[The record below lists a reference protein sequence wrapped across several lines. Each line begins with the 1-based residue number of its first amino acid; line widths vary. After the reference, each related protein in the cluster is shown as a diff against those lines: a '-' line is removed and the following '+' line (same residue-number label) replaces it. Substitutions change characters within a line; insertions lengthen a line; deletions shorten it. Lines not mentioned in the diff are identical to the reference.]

1 MLRQP
6 PQTQPVS
13 SATRSGRLMWP
24 SVDQWPN
31 AIVALA
37 VARPGTSNQGM
48 RPGAA
53 CSADSVLSKSMTPC
67 AVQKRSRVKALT
79 MTRRRSQPCRSGD
92 QRSGW
97 LPYMACKKSGNCLLR
112 STECTSPASAITSWL
127 LHCRSE
133 EHTSEL
139 QSHLNLVCR
148 LLLEKKKTIQIG
160 RDRIQYTA

>member
-1 MLRQP
+1 MSQVTEQSVLF
-6 PQTQPVS
+6 QTVWS
-13 SATRSGRLMWP
+13 SIKLIQAAAVVELSVFFSSRRRHTRFDCDWSSDVCSSDL
-24 SVDQWPN
+24 
-31 AIVALA
+31 
-37 VARPGTSNQGM
+37 
-48 RPGAA
+48 AA

-127 LHCRSE
+127 LHCGS
-133 EHTSEL
+133 TP
-139 QSHLNLVCR
+139 
-148 LLLEKKKTIQIG
+148 
-160 RDRIQYTA
+160 DRKSVV